1 MISIFKRN
9 KKNKDVSIYQRMVA
23 FDVYYKAEEID
34 GLRDFISDLIINLPE
49 LGYHISVVHNEVEEN
64 YEDFCNDIK
73 NWDISS
79 GLIISDTASPE
90 SVFYVKHSSKLC
102 SMTFWFEKDISR
114 LENIIKMTLKNPNLY
129 FASVYSQYDNKWE
142 NEEQIIAYEINKK
155 SQKGK
160 KYSKDIFDTKCID
173 VSFNYGRTERINNIG
188 FTAGWKMWFG
198 AEFPN
203 DLKTKLGS
211 LNSVR
216 LNENDGVT
224 EIQLYNDLISVDN
237 EKNRPI
243 QKQFLELIK
252 TTYNTM

>member
-9 KKNKDVSIYQRMVA
+9 RKNKDVSIYQRMVA
-23 FDVYYKAEEID
+23 LDVYYEVEEID
-34 GLRDFISDLIINLPE
+34 GLRDFISDLIIKLPE
-49 LGYHISVVHNEVEEN
+49 LGYHISVVHNEIEEK
-64 YEDFCNDIK
+64 YEDFCNNIK
-73 NWDISS
+73 YWDISS
-79 GLIISDTASPE
+79 GLIISDTTSPE

-102 SMTFWFEKDISR
+102 SMTFWFENDLNR
-114 LENIIKMTLKNPNLY
+114 LEKIIKTTLKNPNLY

-142 NEEQIIAYEINKK
+142 NEEQILVYERNKK

-160 KYSKDIFDTKCID
+160 KYSKDIFDKKCID

-224 EIQLYNDLISVDN
+224 EIQLFNDLISDDY

-252 TTYNTM
+252 TTYNNT